1 MWSGR
6 RSRLRDLL
14 LYLRDIRTACQKI
27 LRFTDGQSY
36 EEFLGDEVVYDATL
50 RNLTVIGEA
59 VKAVPPEM
67 RDRYPDVEWRRIAGF
82 RDIAVHVYFGIDN
95 ETLWDIIRNRLP
107 ALLARIEEI
116 LEVEADELS
125 G

>member
-1 MWSGR
+1 M
-6 RSRLRDLL
+6 RDLL
-14 LYLRDIRTACQKI
+14 LYLRDIRTACEKI

-36 EEFLGDEVVYDATL
+36 EEFLESEVVYDATL

-59 VKAVPPEM
+59 VKAVPAEM

-95 ETLWDIIRNRLP
+95 ETLWDIVRTRVP
-107 ALLARIEEI
+107 ELLARIEGI
-116 LEVEADELS
+116 LRLEADDSTE
-125 G
+125 